1 MIEIQQIDKTFFKGT
16 EQAVHAL
23 KNFTLS
29 IPAGEFLV
37 LLGSNGSGKSTLLN
51 CIGGS
56 VIADSGKILVDGNN
70 IAELPE
76 YARSKWIS
84 RVFQNPL
91 SGTAGDLSIIENFR
105 LASIRTQSKTLRIGI
120 NSGFK
125 SKIKE
130 QVRQLNLGLEEKL
143 DQPMGGLSGGQRQAI
158 TLLMAVT
165 DTTKILLMD
174 EPASALDPKTAELIM
189 DLANK
194 LIKEFKLTAI
204 LVTHNLK
211 DAVKYGDRIL
221 LLKEGKIS
229 EDIDKRHSHSVT
241 ASSLLEYF

>member
-1 MIEIQQIDKTFFKGT
+1 MEIQKLDKTFFKGS
-16 EQAVHAL
+16 EQEVHAL
-23 KNFTLS
+23 KNCTLT
-29 IPAGEFLV
+29 IPSGEFLV

-56 VIADSGKILVDGNN
+56 VIADSGKIIIDGVN

-76 YARSKWIS
+76 YKRSKWIS

-105 LASIRTQSKTLRIGI
+105 LAALRTQSKTLHVGV
-120 NSGFK
+120 NSKFRN
-125 SKIKE
+125 KIKE
-130 QVRQLNLGLEEKL
+130 QVSQLNLGLEKKL

-165 DTTKILLMD
+165 DTTQTLLMD

-189 DLANK
+189 NLANL
-194 LIKEFKLTAI
+194 LIKQYSLTAI

-211 DAVKYGDRIL
+211 DAVKYGDRIVI
-221 LLKEGKIS
+221 LKEGTIA
-229 EDIDKRHSHSVT
+229 EDMKKSDDKKVT
-241 ASSLLEYF
+241 ATTLFELF

>member
-1 MIEIQQIDKTFFKGT
+1 MIEIRHIEKTFFKGT
-16 EQAVHAL
+16 EHAVHAL
-23 KNFTLS
+23 KNCNLT
-29 IPAGEFLV
+29 IPSGEFLV

-56 VIADSGKILVDGNN
+56 VIPDTGTINVYGNDV
-70 IAELPE
+70 AQLPE
-76 YARSKWIS
+76 HKRSKWIS

-105 LASIRTQSKTLRIGI
+105 LAALRTQTKTLRIGI
-120 NSGFK
+120 NSEFR

-130 QVRQLNLGLEEKL
+130 QVSLLNLGLEEKL

-165 DTTKILLMD
+165 DTTQILLMD
-174 EPASALDPKTAELIM
+174 EPASALDPKTADLIM
-189 DLANK
+189 KLANR
-194 LIKEFKLTAI
+194 LIKQFQICAL

-211 DAVKYGDRIL
+211 DAVSYGDRIL
-221 LLKEGKIS
+221 VLQEGEIKYDISKSDTKDIKATDLL
-229 EDIDKRHSHSVT
+229 
-241 ASSLLEYF
+241 SLF

>member
-1 MIEIQQIDKTFFKGT
+1 MIEIRHIEKTFFKGT

-23 KNFTLS
+23 KNCNLT
-29 IPAGEFLV
+29 IPSGEFLV

-56 VIADSGKILVDGNN
+56 IIPDAGTINVFGNS

-76 YARSKWIS
+76 HKRSKWIS

-105 LASIRTQSKTLRIGI
+105 LAALRTQSKTLRIGI
-120 NSGFK
+120 NSEFR
-125 SKIKE
+125 SKIRE
-130 QVRQLNLGLEEKL
+130 QVSRLNLGLEEKL

-165 DTTKILLMD
+165 DTTQILLMD
-174 EPASALDPKTAELIM
+174 EPASALDPKTAVLIM
-189 DLANK
+189 ELANQ
-194 LIKEFKLTAI
+194 LIKQYRICAI

-211 DAVKYGDRIL
+211 EAVSYGDRIL
-221 LLKEGKIS
+221 VMQEGEIKYDMNKSEGKEIKAT
-229 EDIDKRHSHSVT
+229 DLL
-241 ASSLLEYF
+241 SLF